1 MRKRRLLFLSS
12 AVATALLADA
22 ASQGIRFRED
32 VYPILEKA
40 GCDACHNPN
49 GVASVTRLQFP
60 EQGSPEARIEEFGDS
75 LRRFVDLADPEN
87 SLLLKKPTN
96 RVPHVGGKRI
106 APGSSDEAVLRA
118 WVRRLATV
126 PSLSAGSQPAP
137 KESPVLRRLTHSQY
151 DNTVRDLLGDIA
163 DTRGLWGDLGSRL
176 RLQQRPKWERAR
188 LPAARNSCR
197 FGLLLLSRPVDD
209 GQDAGTDQQ

>member
-1 MRKRRLLFLSS
+1 MCKRRLLFLSS
-12 AVATALLADA
+12 AIALALLADA
-22 ASQGIRFRED
+22 ASQGIRFKED

-75 LRRFVDLADPEN
+75 LRTFVDSADPEN

-96 RVPHVGGKRI
+96 RVAHVGGKRI
-106 APGSSDEAVLRA
+106 VPGSSDEAVLRA

-126 PSLSAGSQPAP
+126 PQANLSAGSQPAP
-137 KESPVLRRLTHSQY
+137 QAKAALRRLTHSQY
-151 DNTVRDLLGDIA
+151 DNTV
-163 DTRGLWGDLGSRL
+163 
-176 RLQQRPKWERAR
+176 
-188 LPAARNSCR
+188 
-197 FGLLLLSRPVDD
+197 
-209 GQDAGTDQQ
+209 

>member
-60 EQGSPEARIEEFGDS
+60 EQGSPEAQIEEFGDS
-75 LRRFVDLADPEN
+75 LRRFVDSADPEN

-118 WVRRLATV
+118 WVRHLAAV
-126 PSLSAGSQPAP
+126 PPASLSAGSQPASAP
-137 KESPVLRRLTHSQY
+137 DDSPVLRRLTHSQY
-151 DNTVRDLLGDIA
+151 DNTVRDLLGDI
-163 DTRGLWGDLGSRL
+163 SH
-176 RLQQRPKWERAR
+176 
-188 LPAARNSCR
+188 PA
-197 FGLLLLSRPVDD
+197 
-209 GQDAGTDQQ
+209 GQF